1 MDAAMKRPTL
11 AFSLSKE
18 ASDEAQTHAAVTAQG
33 TAGTAHLWLQRAASI
48 WITPT
53 RLLHIQRSGLI
64 YFMQL
69 PYVRWSKRRMENILL
84 RLQGPRGG
92 NQQQA
97 DSCQNRHVHHNTP
110 IKLNIIRKKMTH
122 KGPLVYCISEQVTQ
136 YSLSSHS

>member
-69 PYVRWSKRRMENILL
+69 P
-84 RLQGPRGG
+84 
-92 NQQQA
+92 
-97 DSCQNRHVHHNTP
+97 
-110 IKLNIIRKKMTH
+110 
-122 KGPLVYCISEQVTQ
+122 
-136 YSLSSHS
+136 